1 VTITLPFPH
10 SNRTGTARFRIHR
23 SPLGALVPLALAR
36 LAVSEPPVAR
46 LRLEPG
52 GNVKDQPART
62 LEPRRLVIVT
72 GKGGTGKTTVT
83 AALAL
88 GAAARGQRVLVA
100 AVDRDA
106 RLPTLLSP
114 RPAPLAYQPAL
125 ARENVWVCHIEPF
138 EALGEYL
145 GLQLG
150 TRRLVD
156 PVLRQRGFR
165 QLLLASPGWRELI
178 TLGKV
183 WHFEQMRERGRPI
196 YDLIVVDAP
205 ATGHSLTFLD
215 VPRVVVS
222 AVRAGPLR
230 HHTERVEA
238 LIEDRSRT
246 LLLPVALAEEL
257 PARETVELIARARSE
272 LGVAIDCV
280 VVNAV
285 HEPPYPDDLADLDAR
300 LAALPDDTDLG
311 ALPPPPARA
320 ACGAVLRARAALNRH
335 HTRAIAQETGLP
347 TVTLPYLRDGLR
359 GPDDTARLAEPL
371 YAGLGAAA

>member
-1 VTITLPFPH
+1 VSVKDP
-10 SNRTGTARFRIHR
+10 A
-23 SPLGALVPLALAR
+23 SPL
-36 LAVSEPPVAR
+36 EH
-46 LRLEPG
+46 
-52 GNVKDQPART
+52 
-62 LEPRRLVIVT
+62 RRLVIVT
-72 GKGGTGKTTVT
+72 GKGGTGKTSVS

-88 GAAARGQRVLVA
+88 GAAARGKRVLVA
-100 AVDRDA
+100 AVDPDA
-106 RLPTLLSP
+106 RLPALLSP
-114 RPAPLAYQPAL
+114 RPAALAYQPAL

-156 PVLRQRGFR
+156 PVLRQRGLR

-183 WHFEQMRERGRPI
+183 WHLEQMKEGARPR

-238 LIEDRSRT
+238 LIEDRTRT

-257 PARETVELIARARSE
+257 PARETVELVTRARNE
-272 LGVAIDCV
+272 LGVAIERV

-311 ALPPPPARA
+311 ELPPPRAIA

-359 GPDDTARLAEPL
+359 GPDDVAQLAEPL
-371 YAGLGAAA
+371 WAGLGAAA

>member
-1 VTITLPFPH
+1 MTDPA
-10 SNRTGTARFRIHR
+10 G
-23 SPLGALVPLALAR
+23 PL
-36 LAVSEPPVAR
+36 EH
-46 LRLEPG
+46 
-52 GNVKDQPART
+52 
-62 LEPRRLVIVT
+62 RRLVIVT
-72 GKGGTGKTTVT
+72 GKGGTGKTAVS

-88 GAAARGQRVLVA
+88 GASARGKRVLIA
-100 AVDRDA
+100 AVDPDA
-106 RLPTLLSP
+106 RLPALLSP
-114 RPAPLAYQPAL
+114 RPAALTYQPAL

-145 GLQLG
+145 GLQVG

-183 WHFEQMRERGRPI
+183 WHLEQMREGSRPR
-196 YDLIVVDAP
+196 YDLIIVDAP

-238 LIEDRSRT
+238 LIEDRTRT
-246 LLLPVALAEEL
+246 LLLPVSLAEEL
-257 PARETVELIARARSE
+257 PARETVELVTRARNE
-272 LGVAIDCV
+272 LGVAIERI

-300 LAALPDDTDLG
+300 LAALPDDTDVG
-311 ALPPPPARA
+311 ELPPPRALA
-320 ACGAVLRARAALNRH
+320 ACGAVLRDRAALNRH
-335 HTRAIAQETGLP
+335 HTLAIAQATGLP

-359 GPDDTARLAEPL
+359 GPDDAAQLAEPL
-371 YAGLGAAA
+371 LAGLGTVA

>member
-1 VTITLPFPH
+1 MKDP
-10 SNRTGTARFRIHR
+10 A
-23 SPLGALVPLALAR
+23 SPL
-36 LAVSEPPVAR
+36 EH
-46 LRLEPG
+46 
-52 GNVKDQPART
+52 
-62 LEPRRLVIVT
+62 RRLVIVT
-72 GKGGTGKTTVT
+72 GKGGTGKTSVS

-88 GAAARGQRVLVA
+88 GAAARGMRVLVA
-100 AVDRDA
+100 AVDPDA
-106 RLPTLLSP
+106 RLPALLSP
-114 RPAPLAYQPAL
+114 RPAALAYQPAL
-125 ARENVWVCHIEPF
+125 ARANVWVCHIEPF

-183 WHFEQMRERGRPI
+183 WHLEQMKDGGRPR

-215 VPRVVVS
+215 VPRVVIS

-238 LIEDRSRT
+238 LIEDRTRT
-246 LLLPVALAEEL
+246 LLLPVALAEDL
-257 PARETVELIARARSE
+257 PARETVDLVTRARNE
-272 LGVAIDCV
+272 LGVAIERV

-285 HEPPYPDDLADLDAR
+285 HEPPYPDDLTGLDER
-300 LAALPDDTDLG
+300 LAALPDETDLG
-311 ALPPPPARA
+311 ELPPPRALA
-320 ACGAVLRARAALNRH
+320 ACGALLRERAALNRH
-335 HTRAIAQETGLP
+335 HVGAIAQETGLP

-359 GPDDTARLAEPL
+359 GPDDAAQLAGPL
-371 YAGLGAAA
+371 LAGLGASA

>member
-1 VTITLPFPH
+1 VTVP
-10 SNRTGTARFRIHR
+10 A
-23 SPLGALVPLALAR
+23 SPL
-36 LAVSEPPVAR
+36 
-46 LRLEPG
+46 
-52 GNVKDQPART
+52 DH
-62 LEPRRLVIVT
+62 RRLVIIT
-72 GKGGTGKTTVT
+72 GKGGTGKTTVA
-83 AALAL
+83 AALAI
-88 GAAARGQRVLVA
+88 GAAARGRRVLVA
-100 AVDRDA
+100 AVDPDA
-106 RLPTLLSP
+106 RLAALLEP
-114 RPAPLAYQPAL
+114 RPVPLQYQPAL
-125 ARENVWVCHIEPF
+125 ARENVWVSHIEPF

-183 WHFEQMRERGRPI
+183 WHLEQMKDRGRPRF
-196 YDLIVVDAP
+196 DLIIVDAP

-238 LIEDRSRT
+238 LIEDRTRT

-257 PARETVELIARARSE
+257 PARETVELVARARNE
-272 LGVAIDCV
+272 LGVAIERI

-285 HEPPYPDDLADLDAR
+285 HAPPYPAEFADLDR
-300 LAALPDDTDLG
+300 RIAALPGGAALG
-311 ALPPPPARA
+311 ALPPPRALA
-320 ACGAVLRARAALNRH
+320 ACGAALRARAELNRDH
-335 HTRAIAQETGLP
+335 AAAIARETGLP
-347 TVTLPYLRDGLR
+347 TITLPYLRDGLR
-359 GPDDTARLAEPL
+359 GPDDAAQLAAPL
-371 YAGLGAAA
+371 LAGLEAAA

>member
-1 VTITLPFPH
+1 LQREQRTRVPPVGTRASSSWNSVSQRSQVTITLH
-10 SNRTGTARFRIHR
+10 
-23 SPLGALVPLALAR
+23 
-36 LAVSEPPVAR
+36 VSEPPVTR
-46 LRLEPG
+46 LRRNPG
-52 GNVKDQPART
+52 ESVTDPARP
-62 LEPRRLVIVT
+62 LEHRRLVIVT
-72 GKGGTGKTTVT
+72 GKGGTGKTAVS

-88 GAAARGQRVLVA
+88 GASARGKRVLVA
-100 AVDRDA
+100 AVDPDA
-106 RLPTLLSP
+106 RLPALLSP
-114 RPAPLAYQPAL
+114 RPAALTYQPAL

-183 WHFEQMRERGRPI
+183 WHLEQMREGPRPR
-196 YDLIVVDAP
+196 YDLIIVDAP

-238 LIEDRSRT
+238 LIDDHTRT

-257 PARETVELIARARSE
+257 PARETVELVTRARSE
-272 LGVAIDCV
+272 LGVAIECI

-300 LAALPDDTDLG
+300 LAALPDDTDVG
-311 ALPPPPARA
+311 ELPPPRALA
-320 ACGAVLRARAALNRH
+320 ACGAILRDRAALNRH
-335 HTRAIAQETGLP
+335 HTRAIEQETGLP

-359 GPDDTARLAEPL
+359 GPDDVAQLAEPL
-371 YAGLGAAA
+371 LAGLGTDA

>member
-1 VTITLPFPH
+1 LNQPSH
-10 SNRTGTARFRIHR
+10 
-23 SPLGALVPLALAR
+23 PLD
-36 LAVSEPPVAR
+36 S
-46 LRLEPG
+46 
-52 GNVKDQPART
+52 
-62 LEPRRLVIVT
+62 RRLVIVT
-72 GKGGTGKTTVT
+72 GKGGTGKTTVA

-88 GAAARGQRVLVA
+88 GAAARGKRVLVA
-100 AVDRDA
+100 AVDPDA
-106 RLPTLLSP
+106 RLPALLSEHP
-114 RPAPLAYQPAL
+114 RRLGYEPAL
-125 ARENVWVCHIEPF
+125 ARDNIYVCHIEPF

-183 WHFEQMRERGRPI
+183 WHIEQMREGSRPRF
-196 YDLIVVDAP
+196 DLIVVDAP

-238 LIEDRSRT
+238 LIEDRTRT

-257 PARETVELIARARSE
+257 PARETVELVARARTT
-272 LGVAIDCV
+272 LGVAIERV

-285 HEPPYPDDLADLDAR
+285 HEPPYPADLAELDLR
-300 LAALPDDTDLG
+300 IAALPDDVALG
-311 ALPPPPARA
+311 ALPSSRVLA
-320 ACGAVLRARAALNRH
+320 ACGGALRARAELNRYH
-335 HTRAIAQETGLP
+335 VAAIARDTGLP
-347 TVTLPYLRDGLR
+347 TVTLPYLRDGLS
-359 GPDDTARLAEPL
+359 GPDDAALLAEPL
-371 YAGLGAAA
+371 FAGLGAAA

>member
-1 VTITLPFPH
+1 VNDP
-10 SNRTGTARFRIHR
+10 A
-23 SPLGALVPLALAR
+23 SPL
-36 LAVSEPPVAR
+36 EH
-46 LRLEPG
+46 
-52 GNVKDQPART
+52 
-62 LEPRRLVIVT
+62 RRLVIVT
-72 GKGGTGKTTVT
+72 GKGGTGKTTVA

-88 GAAARGQRVLVA
+88 GAAARGKRVLVA
-100 AVDRDA
+100 AVDPDA
-106 RLPTLLSP
+106 RLPALLSA
-114 RPAPLAYQPAL
+114 RPAALAYQPVL
-125 ARENVWVCHIEPF
+125 ARENVWMCHVEPF

-178 TLGKV
+178 TLGKI
-183 WHFEQMRERGRPI
+183 WHLEQMRDESRRRGEREPAASRAQRANGERSPSGGRPK

-230 HHTERVEA
+230 HHTERVEE
-238 LIEDRSRT
+238 LIEDRTRT

-257 PARETVELIARARSE
+257 PARETVELVTRARNE
-272 LGVAIDCV
+272 LGVAIERV

-285 HEPPYPDDLADLDAR
+285 HEPPYPDELADLDTR
-300 LAALPDDTDLG
+300 LAALPDDADLG
-311 ALPPPPARA
+311 ELPSPRVLAT
-320 ACGAVLRARAALNRH
+320 CGSTLRARAELNRH
-335 HTRAIAQETGLP
+335 HTAAIARETGLP
-347 TVTLPYLRDGLR
+347 TVTLPYLPDGLR
-359 GPDDTARLAEPL
+359 GPDDAEQLARALF
-371 YAGLGAAA
+371 AGLGAAA

>member
-1 VTITLPFPH
+1 VNVP
-10 SNRTGTARFRIHR
+10 SK
-23 SPLGALVPLALAR
+23 PL
-36 LAVSEPPVAR
+36 E
-46 LRLEPG
+46 E
-52 GNVKDQPART
+52 
-62 LEPRRLVIVT
+62 RRLVIVT
-72 GKGGTGKTTVT
+72 GKGGTGKTTVA

-88 GAAARGQRVLVA
+88 GAAARGKRVLVA
-100 AVDRDA
+100 AVDPDA
-106 RLPTLLSP
+106 RLPALLGP
-114 RPAPLAYQPAL
+114 RPAPLAYEPAV
-125 ARENVWVCHIEPF
+125 ARANVWVCHIEPF
-138 EALGEYL
+138 QALGEYL

-156 PVLRQRGFR
+156 PILRQKGFR

-183 WHFEQMRERGRPI
+183 WHVEQLKDGQRPR

-238 LIEDRSRT
+238 LIEDRART

-257 PARETVELIARARSE
+257 PARETIELVTRARDE
-272 LGVAIDCV
+272 LGVAIDRI

-300 LAALPDDTDLG
+300 LAALPDDAGLG
-311 ALPPPPARA
+311 GLPAPRVLA
-320 ACGAVLRARAALNRH
+320 ACGATLRARAALNRH
-335 HTRAIAQETGLP
+335 HIRAIAQETGLP
-347 TVTLPYLRDGLR
+347 TVALPYLRDGLR
-359 GPDDTARLAEPL
+359 GPDDAARLAAPL
-371 YAGLGAAA
+371 FAGLEAAA

>member
-1 VTITLPFPH
+1 L
-10 SNRTGTARFRIHR
+10 
-23 SPLGALVPLALAR
+23 
-36 LAVSEPPVAR
+36 AR
-46 LRLEPG
+46 LRLEPEES
-52 GNVKDQPART
+52 VRDSASA
-62 LEPRRLVIVT
+62 LEHRRLVIVT
-72 GKGGTGKTTVT
+72 GKGGTGKTAVA

-88 GAAARGQRVLVA
+88 GAAARGKRVLVA
-100 AVDRDA
+100 AVDPDA
-106 RLPTLLSP
+106 RLASLLGP
-114 RPAPLAYQPAL
+114 RPAPLTYQPAL
-125 ARENVWVCHIEPF
+125 ARANVWVCHIEPF

-183 WHFEQMRERGRPI
+183 WHLEQMEDRGRPRF
-196 YDLIVVDAP
+196 DLIVVDAP

-238 LIEDRSRT
+238 LIEDHTRT

-257 PARETVELIARARSE
+257 PARETVELVSRARKT
-272 LGVAIDCV
+272 LNVAIERI

-285 HEPPYPDDLADLDAR
+285 HEPPYPDELADLDRRIAE
-300 LAALPDDTDLG
+300 LPEDAALG
-311 ALPPPPARA
+311 ALPPPSALA
-320 ACGAVLRARAALNRH
+320 ACGAALRARAELNRH
-335 HTRAIAQETGLP
+335 HTAAIAQETGLP

-359 GPDDTARLAEPL
+359 GPDDAEQLALPL
-371 YAGLGAAA
+371 YAGFGAAA